1 MDVVNKASG
10 PDAWSKNR
18 HAVTPPAAKN
28 AGPGGYTACD
38 ARQARTGSWGT
49 KDVLTSSPRS
59 WSAGGG
65 NGGSRKL
72 VGPPYGYLWVS
83 FAAAALAVVLAVFT
97 SGLVLF
103 GIAWALAGF
112 VGFGAA
118 VVFVQRDALRQTE
131 VFYLRD
137 PRSPWIYRAAIVV
150 SLIAVIVTAIQV
162 ALVVGRM
169 G

>member
-1 MDVVNKASG
+1 MNKASG
-10 PDAWSKNR
+10 PDPWSRNR
-18 HAVTPPAAKN
+18 HAVPPSTAKN
-28 AGPGGYTACD
+28 SGNGGYTAPD
-38 ARQARTGSWGT
+38 VQQAGRAGWGANSAQ
-49 KDVLTSSPRS
+49 VGSPRS
-59 WSAGGG
+59 WSAGGT
-65 NGGSRKL
+65 NVARRKL
-72 VGPPYGYLWVS
+72 VGPPYVYLSVS
-83 FAAAALAVVLAVFT
+83 FAAAALALALAVFT

-103 GIAWALAGF
+103 GIAWVIAGF

-118 VVFVQRDALRQTE
+118 VIFVQRDALRQTE

-137 PRSPWIYRAAIVV
+137 PRAPWVYRAAILV